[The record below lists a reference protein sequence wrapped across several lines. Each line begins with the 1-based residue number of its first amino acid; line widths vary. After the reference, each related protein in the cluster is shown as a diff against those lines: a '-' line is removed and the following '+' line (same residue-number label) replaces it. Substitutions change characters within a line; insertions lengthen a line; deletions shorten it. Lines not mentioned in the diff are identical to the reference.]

1 MKIRILTFLHLGCGW
16 GKSNTVTTRHVTAS
30 QNWVEKQLLA
40 TAAFWSKES
49 VKGVIQNFWQKKKGH
64 IFFISKIFHITS
76 TLCLVKP
83 SLWTSASPYFDS
95 VCSRQCRRHLDTHS
109 LLILIIMFNRK
120 KWWLNSGGFQPCFG
134 VFSRC
139 ERRYPCNS
147 GTSQKISWEQL
158 VTCNVFG
165 SL

>member
-1 MKIRILTFLHLGCGW
+1 MLLWVLTRILTFLDSGVRG

-109 LLILIIMFNRK
+109 LLILIIMINNIFHRASASSIGVK
-120 KWWLNSGGFQPCFG
+120 DSSTLTPRAVTLVHPKSFLGNS
-134 VFSRC
+134 
-139 ERRYPCNS
+139 
-147 GTSQKISWEQL
+147 L
-158 VTCNVFG
+158 
-165 SL
+165 